1 MVDRYY
7 YHLSTHHR
15 ILQKKKRQIAWTNPS
30 ACIFLHSFKYLQT
43 YVRHPD
49 IQRQCNIV
57 LTDVVTVIDI
67 LIVWRIAKSHLSGAL
82 CWSVLDVWSPGR
94 EWLGELAA
102 PQWWISHHLTWDVRE
117 IPCKS
122 DRLYVSDPLLC
133 SKEMFGEI
141 FSNILK
147 YFPVVSS
154 PLLGDCDSHQQHI

>member
-102 PQWWISHHLTWDVRE
+102 PQWWISQYLTISPEMWEKYYPSQTD
-117 IPCKS
+117 ITY
-122 DRLYVSDPLLC
+122 LVSDPLLC
-133 SKEMFGEI
+133 SEEMFGEI
-141 FSNILK
+141 L
-147 YFPVVSS
+147 
-154 PLLGDCDSHQQHI
+154 